1 MRSGRQHFINVLEV
15 YSTNGEP
22 RNRDIDRRPA
32 HIIESDWS
40 GGGLG
45 ARGEDGTDGDVVRT
59 SRDGA
64 LRLLRGMCAETKL
77 DFSRATGDLVGAVV
91 GWNMPVERVKQYDEG
106 IRKGGILMGVR
117 PKNDEDAKYFE
128 ESWKTNRAQDVYR

>member
-77 DFSRATGDLVGAVV
+77 DFSRATGDLRRQSETGLKKIFLPEMAC
-91 GWNMPVERVKQYDEG
+91 
-106 IRKGGILMGVR
+106 VR
-117 PKNDEDAKYFE
+117 
-128 ESWKTNRAQDVYR
+128 TNP